1 MSMLPDQGGRDRD
14 SGRILAKDFLRL
26 KLGPRRLYLHR
37 ALAPHAA
44 AIGAR
49 LAALMRERRRGLGNR
64 GGAFELRL
72 DGAPALFAR
81 CFRRGGLIR
90 FFLSDLYFGA
100 IPRPLREL
108 KVSLAARRRG
118 IAVVEPMGAM
128 VEWVAPMVYRGCF
141 LTRALDGMTLWQ
153 FLNVD
158 DDRLVRTHVIE
169 QARLTIDTM
178 HRRGLYHPDLN
189 LHNLFVTKIGESFT
203 VVILDL
209 DKARLRPPPLDHALV
224 HNNLTR
230 LARSARK
237 LDPFERYLDSFM
249 LSRLTAPATAD

>member
-1 MSMLPDQGGRDRD
+1 MSIIPNQAGLERD
-14 SGRILAKDFLRL
+14 SRHQLAKDFIRL
-26 KLGPRRLYLHR
+26 KLGSRRLYLHR

-49 LAALMRERRRGLGNR
+49 LADLMRERGRGIGNR
-64 GGAFELRL
+64 GGAFELKL

-81 CFRRGGLIR
+81 CFRRGGLVR
-90 FFLSDLYFGA
+90 FLSSDLYFGA

-108 KVSLAARRRG
+108 RVSLAARRRG

-128 VEWVAPMVYRGCF
+128 VEWVAPAIYRGCF
-141 LTRALDGMTLWQ
+141 LTRALDGMTLWR

-158 DDRLVRTHVIE
+158 DDRLVRMHVIE

-209 DKARLRPPPLDHALV
+209 DKARLYPPPLDDALAR
-224 HNNLTR
+224 HNLAR

-237 LDPFERYLDSFM
+237 LDPFRLYLDSST
-249 LSRLTAPATAD
+249 LARLTVPAAAG